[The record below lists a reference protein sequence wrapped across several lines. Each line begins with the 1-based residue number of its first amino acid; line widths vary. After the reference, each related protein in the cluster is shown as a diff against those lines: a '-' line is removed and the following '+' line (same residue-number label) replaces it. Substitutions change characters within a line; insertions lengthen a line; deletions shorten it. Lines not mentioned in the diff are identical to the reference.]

1 MRQNGWQLAD
11 FGISTAGTAKRL
23 IATKDARG
31 TERYRAPEIL
41 FSEPSVPSYTNKVDI
56 WGLGLILY
64 QLFTGKNAF
73 QSDFDVRQYRSD
85 GICPQISSS
94 SSTAVFDSIAKT
106 ALAFPDVIFDMLQKA
121 ACSVLSI
128 NSGVL
133 AVKTS
138 HLQPSRRIVINKFLE
153 WLLQR
158 DPTMRPTIEQVCIFV
173 GANYIASTLEKSSVE
188 SNCSFSLLSHSLM
201 GRHILI
207 YTWLG

>member
-1 MRQNGWQLAD
+1 LQGTWKLAD

-64 QLFTGKNAF
+64 QLFTGENAF
-73 QSDFDVRQYRSD
+73 QCDFDIRQYRSD
-85 GICPQISSS
+85 GICPRISDSYSS
-94 SSTAVFDSIAKT
+94 VVFDCIGKT
-106 ALAFPDVIFDMLQKA
+106 APAFPDTIITMLQKA
-121 ACSVLSI
+121 ACSALAI
-128 NSGVL
+128 NSVLVL

-138 HLQPSRRIVINKFLE
+138 DLQPSRRIIINNFVE

-158 DPTMRPTIEQVCIFV
+158 DPTKRPTSEQVRIFV
-173 GANYIASTLEKSSVE
+173 GANYIASLLETSLVE

-201 GRHILI
+201 DRNLLMN
-207 YTWLG
+207 TWLG